1 MIIIIK
7 IIHKTLLHGL
17 LESILHVTTNVQP
30 IRPLVFRRT
39 DLQEGYIHRYNLPEL
54 KPGYY
59 ISAMDTY
66 IDYYKQIDNHK
77 QVMV

>member
-1 MIIIIK
+1 MS
-7 IIHKTLLHGL
+7 LLMFSL
-17 LESILHVTTNVQP
+17 F
-30 IRPLVFRRT
+30 RPLVFRRT